1 MKTFLLTTASI
12 LLLTSA
18 GVGYAVHANPE
29 TTPVSENSTAK
40 NHLKVQIDAEDI
52 YDLAEY
58 EILDDV
64 ADADD
69 FNAQVVENSNHK
81 RVILLKDDNGQPQFK
96 SIYVKDTNRLKVI
109 DFKDGLVFNQI
120 LDDIEEDIDTDDY
133 EGSDNEAVEEDN
145 QDNDATEQETGLE
158 GLAEYSTL
166 ANYVDVNDFNAQVVE
181 NNPHKRVIIL
191 KDDHG
196 QLQFKSIYVKDT
208 SRLKIINLQGGLVYN
223 GIVR

>member
-145 QDNDATEQETGLE
+145 
-158 GLAEYSTL
+158 
-166 ANYVDVNDFNAQVVE
+166 
-181 NNPHKRVIIL
+181 
-191 KDDHG
+191 
-196 QLQFKSIYVKDT
+196 
-208 SRLKIINLQGGLVYN
+208 
-223 GIVR
+223 